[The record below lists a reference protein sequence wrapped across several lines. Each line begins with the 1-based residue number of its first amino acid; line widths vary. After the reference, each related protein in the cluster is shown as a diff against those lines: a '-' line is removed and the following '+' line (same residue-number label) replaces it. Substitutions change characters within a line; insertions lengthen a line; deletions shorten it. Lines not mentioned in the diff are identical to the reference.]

1 MKLMFSGTAAFAALM
16 TAISAQAADETRL
29 GATVGNV
36 LITKPIPAANLSLGN
51 VSANKTVNGRDLR
64 VTGPNPTFTVTGQV
78 FCKGGARLVSVQA
91 IIGQLGLNNGQLI
104 SLAPYGKSAEVLSVA
119 GRTDADVSIPVTLP
133 VSRQDTG
140 ALVDLTFNPALEF
153 NRKLDAFVRNGGSA
167 VSYLHQDEAFEMP
180 VKVNLVAHCRMPD
193 SDNSVLA
200 GRTYAGYATRVVPVT
215 ILYNGDPAIVAG
227 PAARSTVTT
236 QGGGGGP
243 PAKAAPPPPRAS
255 TPAQKGARM
264 P

>member
-1 MKLMFSGTAAFAALM
+1 MMISGLTACAAMLAAM
-16 TAISAQAADETRL
+16 SAQAADETRL

-36 LITKPIPAANLSLGN
+36 LITKPIPSASLSLGN
-51 VSANKTVNGRDLR
+51 TSANKTVSGRDLR
-64 VTGPNPTFTVTGQV
+64 VTGANPTFTVTGQV

-104 SLAPYGKSAEVLSVA
+104 SLAPYGESAEVLSVA

-140 ALVDLTFNPALEF
+140 AAVDLSFNPAREF
-153 NRKLDAFVRNGGSA
+153 NRKLTTFVGNGGSA
-167 VSYLHQDEAFEMP
+167 VSYLHQDEAFDMP

-200 GRTYAGYATRVVPVT
+200 GRTYAGYATRIVPVT
-215 ILYNGDPAIVAG
+215 ILYTGDPAIIAG
-227 PAARSTVTT
+227 PAARTTVTT
-236 QGGGGGP
+236 QGGGGAP
-243 PAKAAPPPPRAS
+243 PAKAAPPPPRSSIPAPKFTR
-255 TPAQKGARM
+255 TP
-264 P
+264 